1 MVLTEVVVEICL
13 CMCIIVSGYG
23 GYGPPG
29 YGPPPAAGHVQQ
41 AYGGGQV
48 RLKIHDRNRCTCASF
63 SSLVKVKYVRL
74 SKLCMLKAKRDA
86 QNKY

>member
-1 MVLTEVVVEICL
+1 MVLSEVVVESSL
-13 CMCIIVSGYG
+13 CMCIIISGYG

-48 RLKIHDRNRCTCASF
+48 RPQIHSRKMKIE
-63 SSLVKVKYVRL
+63 
-74 SKLCMLKAKRDA
+74 
-86 QNKY
+86 